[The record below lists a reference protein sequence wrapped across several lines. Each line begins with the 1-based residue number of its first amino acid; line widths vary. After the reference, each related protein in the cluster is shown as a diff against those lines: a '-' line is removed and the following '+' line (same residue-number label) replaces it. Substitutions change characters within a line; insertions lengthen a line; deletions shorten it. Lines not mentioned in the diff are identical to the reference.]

1 MQLNIEL
8 RINLEEM
15 KKIGLKEKLQID
27 DYTRLE
33 KEETLIEYEFI
44 FFANQLIW
52 GETILGSDC

>member
-15 KKIGLKEKLQID
+15 KKIGLKKLQID

-44 FFANQLIW
+44 FFVNQLI
-52 GETILGSDC
+52 LG

>member
-33 KEETLIEYEFI
+33 KEETLIEYEII
-44 FFANQLIW
+44 FFVNQLI
-52 GETILGSDC
+52 LG

>member
-44 FFANQLIW
+44 FFVNQLI
-52 GETILGSDC
+52 LG

>member
-15 KKIGLKEKLQID
+15 KKIGLKKLQID

>member
-44 FFANQLIW
+44 FFVNQLIW
-52 GETILGSDC
+52 GETTSGSDC